1 MKKLILSLLTLL
13 CCSSLTFVHAADY
26 YVAHNAV
33 MNSNNW
39 NASGDK
45 MSKVGST
52 DIYQIT
58 FANVSTSKVEFKVTD
73 GSWSN
78 SWGYADAN
86 NAISEFSLSNSG
98 GNASFTLGSTSNVTI
113 YFNSTNKKIFVY
125 KDGSSISYTVA
136 GASDLLGS
144 SWNTSADAGNDMT
157 RESDGI
163 TYTLTR
169 SNVHLTSNQDYKVV
183 KNHAWGTGEFP
194 SSGNQTLS
202 ISSDGI
208 YNVTFTYVPGLAS
221 LTAVATPVAV
231 PIVSLVSLGSNIAI
245 NEDLKFSASSN
256 NINGEGVPATSYK
269 FYVKKGSG
277 SYSSAVTHYQFT
289 STGSYTVK
297 VEAYDS
303 SDEKQA
309 ETEQTITVIEDC
321 NILYYVKTNDWG
333 QVNAYMW
340 DGSGNNVWPG
350 SVMSLTTT
358 TTTRSGYPVYSVAYT
373 TDYDKLIFS
382 NNGNDESANLDI
394 DTDKPYYYDGEWYAT
409 LAECDAPVLTTNFY
423 LAGSFNSWST
433 TANRFMKENEDDT
446 EASVTITINEYSNIS
461 FKVIDNGNWRGV
473 ATATTITKDAT
484 SVTIANEE
492 GANIGLTPYA
502 AGDYVFTLN
511 LSTRELTVSYPD
523 GDPMP
528 IPTNIYLSCDEL
540 NDWAAA
546 DANYK
551 FDVDEENDLA
561 TLEVDL
567 DEETQYAFKL
577 VYNDAWMGANYDF
590 KYYWCTDVPMIVD
603 ATQANLYSFKA
614 GTYTFRY
621 KLSTSELSIVYPAT
635 DATTVH
641 VSQYEYATLYSST
654 AFDVPDNVD
663 AFVVTGTEGIRLT
676 LERIYRIPAETGVL
690 LHAAE
695 GDYDFY
701 EGDGRYMDAV
711 TTNYFKGSLTNEAV
725 DNSLVHY
732 VLSYSTEGEVGFF
745 WPYGTGANAG
755 VGSFTNNAGKA
766 YLEMPTQSA
775 GVMARRGYLLTDQEE
790 VYTLLDATV
799 QTLEQGKFIE
809 NGQLL
814 IIHDGQLFNAQGVR
828 VK

>member
-1 MKKLILSLLTLL
+1 MW
-13 CCSSLTFVHAADY
+13 TFC
-26 YVAHNAV
+26 AV
-33 MNSNNW
+33 
-39 NASGDK
+39 D
-45 MSKVGST
+45 
-52 DIYQIT
+52 
-58 FANVSTSKVEFKVTD
+58 
-73 GSWSN
+73 
-78 SWGYADAN
+78 
-86 NAISEFSLSNSG
+86 
-98 GNASFTLGSTSNVTI
+98 GNAKGVNYPKVNEAGLDYDDNGAGSFKTVTFTSNVTW
-113 YFNSTNKKIFVY
+113 STLADAFIKTEK
-125 KDGSSISYTVA
+125 A
-136 GASDLLGS
+136 GWADVKFSVPEEGQN
-144 SWNTSADAGNDMT
+144 WIKVSADGD
-157 RESDGI
+157 S
-163 TYTLTR
+163 
-169 SNVHLTSNQDYKVV
+169 
-183 KNHAWGTGEFP
+183 
-194 SSGNQTLS
+194 
-202 ISSDGI
+202 
-208 YNVTFTYVPGLAS
+208 FTWDRYV
-221 LTAVATPVAV
+221 
-231 PIVSLVSLGSNIAI
+231 
-245 NEDLKFSASSN
+245 DLN
-256 NINGEGVPATSYK
+256 
-269 FYVKKGSG
+269 
-277 SYSSAVTHYQFT
+277 
-289 STGSYTVK
+289 
-297 VEAYDS
+297 
-303 SDEKQA
+303 
-309 ETEQTITVIEDC
+309 
-321 NILYYVKTNDWG
+321 
-333 QVNAYMW
+333 
-340 DGSGNNVWPG
+340 
-350 SVMSLTTT
+350 
-358 TTTRSGYPVYSVAYT
+358 
-373 TDYDKLIFS
+373 TD
-382 NNGNDESANLDI
+382 
-394 DTDKPYYYDGEWYAT
+394 
-409 LAECDAPVLTTNFY
+409 FY
-423 LAGSFNSWST
+423 LAGSLNSWST

-484 SVTIANEE
+484 SVTIANVE

-528 IPTNIYLSCDEL
+528 IPTNIYLSCDVL
-540 NDWAAA
+540 NDWAEA
-546 DANYK
+546 DANYM
-551 FDVDEENDLA
+551 FDVDEENDMA

-567 DEETQYAFKL
+567 DEKTQYAFKL

-590 KYYWCTDVPMIVD
+590 KYYWCTDVAMVVD
-603 ATQANLYSFKA
+603 ETQANLYTFKA

-641 VSQYEYATLYSST
+641 VSQYEYATLYSAT

-676 LERIYRIPAETGVL
+676 LERIYHIPAETGVL

-711 TTNYFKGSLTNEAV
+711 TTNYFKGSLTNETV

-790 VYTLLDATV
+790 VYTLLDAAV

-814 IIHDGQLFNAQGVR
+814 IIHHGQLFNAQGVR